1 MAVTLPIKNKKIIE
15 TKDLY
20 FWHKNWNK
28 VQQSFF
34 DELYKLAR
42 IHKIEQ
48 FVANNQFKKVNHIKD
63 NYIDFNF
70 DCVDN
75 MMGADLVL
83 ITDQK
88 ISRLSCEKIIKTIEV
103 CLKKCSNLYLCLNR
117 HYLNISGY
125 PLNIELPN
133 DYEEAIEIWLKKSL
147 QGYNVKNLSERYV
160 DDGCYFT
167 WVIPDQHFHIS
178 K

>member
-1 MAVTLPIKNKKIIE
+1 VIKNKKIIE

-34 DELYKLAR
+34 DEPYKLAR

-70 DCVDN
+70 DCVEN
-75 MMGADLVL
+75 MMEADLVL

-103 CLKKCSNLYLCLNR
+103 CLKKCSNVYLCLNR

-125 PLNIELPN
+125 PLNIELPD
-133 DYEEAIEIWLKKSL
+133 DYEEAIETWLKKSL
-147 QGYNVKNLSERYV
+147 QEHNVKNLSEKYV

>member
-1 MAVTLPIKNKKIIE
+1 MPIKNKKIIE

-34 DELYKLAR
+34 DEPYKLAR

-103 CLKKCSNLYLCLNR
+103 CLKNCR
-117 HYLNISGY
+117 I
-125 PLNIELPN
+125 
-133 DYEEAIEIWLKKSL
+133 
-147 QGYNVKNLSERYV
+147 
-160 DDGCYFT
+160 
-167 WVIPDQHFHIS
+167 
-178 K
+178 